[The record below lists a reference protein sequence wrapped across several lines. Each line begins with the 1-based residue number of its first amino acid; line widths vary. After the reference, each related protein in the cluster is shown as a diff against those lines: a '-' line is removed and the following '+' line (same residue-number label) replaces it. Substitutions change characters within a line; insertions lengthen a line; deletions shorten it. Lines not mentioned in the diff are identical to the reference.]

1 MSIQNPTNKATPAP
15 TFPCNINP
23 TTRRTQLTN
32 ILASVSTRAN
42 LNEANSPQ
50 NLALNWLVD
59 DDLAQVCPSTDTE
72 EREAIIQRYVLAVFY
87 YSTNGNSPENNP
99 TWNECTAP
107 KVFTTAGVTAANNG
121 CDLTTTNSTQIF
133 PDDVR
138 GRNAWLG
145 PDSECT
151 WGGVSW

>member
-1 MSIQNPTNKATPAP
+1 M
-15 TFPCNINP
+15 
-23 TTRRTQLTN
+23 RRTQLTN
-32 ILASVSTRAN
+32 ILASVSSRAD
-42 LNEANSPQ
+42 LNNDNSPQ

-59 DDLAQVCPSTDTE
+59 DDLAKVCPSTDAD
-72 EREAIIQRYVLAVFY
+72 EREAIIQRYVLALFY
-87 YSTNGNSPENNP
+87 YSTNGNDPVSNP
-99 TWNECTAP
+99 TWKECTAP
-107 KVFTTAGVTAANNG
+107 KQFTQVGVNEANQG

>member
-1 MSIQNPTNKATPAP
+1 MSSNA
-15 TFPCNINP
+15 
-23 TTRRTQLTN
+23 RRNQLTT
-32 ILASVSTRAN
+32 ILASVSN
-42 LNEANSPQ
+42 LADLTDANSPQ

-59 DDLAQVCPSTDTE
+59 DDLLQVCPSTNTE

-87 YSTNGNSPENNP
+87 YSTNGNDPVNDP
-99 TWNECTAP
+99 TWKECTGP
-107 KVFTTAGVTAANNG
+107 TQFTLSGVNAANDL
-121 CDLTTTNSTQIF
+121 CSLTTTNSTQIF

-138 GRNAWLG
+138 GTNAWLT